1 VSTRKALATAAFALI
16 AGAGLAVRAANQS
29 PPPAAPDAGAAAGAL
44 SDKVKVVIQT
54 VPPEKATVFWGKK
67 PLGLI
72 RGKNKPLILE
82 RPRDSG
88 PMDVVVRAQGY
99 LPVHTR
105 AYTFSDFKL
114 YVKLTS
120 VEEKKS
126 LFGYKEALPD
136 AGAPEAGAAMAGSPD
151 GGVLPPR

>member
-1 VSTRKALATAAFALI
+1 MSTRKAVATAIFALI
-16 AGAGLAVRAANQS
+16 AGAGLAVRGANQS
-29 PPPAAPDAGAAAGAL
+29 PPPAAPEAGAL
-44 SDKVKVVIQT
+44 SDKVKVVVQT

-72 RGKNKPLILE
+72 RGKNKPLIFE

-120 VEEKKS
+120 VEEKKN

-136 AGAPEAGAAMAGSPD
+136 AGAPEAGAATAGSPD
-151 GGVLPPR
+151 GGVPR

>member
-1 VSTRKALATAAFALI
+1 MSKRNALATAAFILI
-16 AGAGLAVRAANQS
+16 AGAGLAVGAARQS
-29 PPPAAPDAGAAAGAL
+29 PPPAAPDAAPGAL

-72 RGKNKPLILE
+72 KGKNKPLIFE

-136 AGAPEAGAAMAGSPD
+136 AGAPEAGAAMAGAPD

>member
-1 VSTRKALATAAFALI
+1 VRTRTALGALTFALC
-16 AGAGLAVRAANQS
+16 AGAGLGVYAANQA
-29 PPPAAPDAGAAAGAL
+29 PPPDAAAPAAL

-54 VPPEKATVFWGKK
+54 VPPEKALVFWGKK
-67 PLGLI
+67 SIGI
-72 RGKNKPLILE
+72 IKGKNKPLILE

-88 PMDVVVRAQGY
+88 PMDVVIRAQGFI
-99 LPVHTR
+99 PVHTR

-114 YVKLTS
+114 YVKLTP

-136 AGAPEAGAAMAGSPD
+136 AGAPEAGVAAAPAMMPD
-151 GGVLPPR
+151 GGAPR